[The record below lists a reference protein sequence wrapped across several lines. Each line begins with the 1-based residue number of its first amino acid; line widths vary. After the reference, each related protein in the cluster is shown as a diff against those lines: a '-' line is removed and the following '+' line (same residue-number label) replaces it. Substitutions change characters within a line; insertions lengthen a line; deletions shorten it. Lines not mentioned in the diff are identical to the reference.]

1 MLESLK
7 PRVAD
12 ETDSAHLFA
21 SELQDHFK
29 IQFGFLLS
37 KEDRDFQPL
46 FWLATYLSPVYRVAL
61 STVEIEEAK
70 KFAKS
75 KLK

>member
-1 MLESLK
+1 MMESLK
-7 PRVAD
+7 PLVENEA
-12 ETDSAHLFA
+12 DSANLFA

-29 IQFGFLLS
+29 YQFGFLLS

>member
-7 PRVAD
+7 PRVED

-21 SELQDHFK
+21 SELQEHFK
-29 IQFGFLLS
+29 SQFGFLLS